1 MLLSKRANIPR
12 KSISIWQLIKSKRL
26 LRGDNKELYIVPGA
40 SHTDLYD
47 NPDKIPFAKIVGFY
61 NKYLVRHETAD

>member
-1 MLLSKRANIPR
+1 M
-12 KSISIWQLIKSKRL
+12 
-26 LRGDNKELYIVPGA
+26 YIVPGA
-40 SHTDLYD
+40 SHTNLYD